1 MDIRI
6 EKRRETCDEIKIP
19 TLVWH
24 VWELFEFSVLTCTA
38 S

>member
-1 MDIRI
+1 MDVRI
-6 EKRRETCDEIKIP
+6 EKRRETCDEMKMP

-24 VWELFEFSVLTCTA
+24 VWELFEFFVLIGTA